1 MASYSHAPVALDR
14 DNVLSRLATV
24 SPATGTPPPI
34 APHGATPSTRN
45 GTFVLTSPCATRPGA
60 KGVPEMASK
69 HKKTGDA
76 GARWDRIVQ
85 AVGAAALVAAS
96 VDPWVVPMLPHPT
109 ITVIVVHAPGCSR

>member
-1 MASYSHAPVALDR
+1 MASR
-14 DNVLSRLATV
+14 
-24 SPATGTPPPI
+24 
-34 APHGATPSTRN
+34 
-45 GTFVLTSPCATRPGA
+45 
-60 KGVPEMASK
+60 K

-96 VDPWVVPMLPHPT
+96 VDPWVVPMLQHPT